1 MGLVSEL
8 RRRNVFRM
16 AVLYVVAAWLIMQVA
31 EVIIGLANL
40 PEWLGPTLLAL
51 LAVGFPISLV
61 LSWFYELTP
70 EGISLESDAE
80 AAMPA
85 KPFMGRRV
93 DIIVIAL
100 LCAGLLLFAYDKW
113 WTGPPVERSIAV
125 LPFENLSPD
134 HANEYFSD
142 GMTAEL
148 ISKLSRIQDLTV
160 IARTSVLRFKDSDKD
175 VREIG
180 AELGVPY
187 VLEGSVRKSDDRVRI
202 SAQLINASTGLQLWA
217 DDFDSGL
224 TDIFA
229 IQEDTA
235 LEIAE
240 ALGLVLSPV
249 EEAGVRRHATVST
262 DAYDAYLQGWALIES
277 WNIQA
282 ETPQKLES
290 ARQYFDRA
298 LSHDPDYGLAYVG
311 LALVEAYYYLSYIDG
326 TFSSGSSD
334 IDEEEILDHL
344 VRGREYVDQALA
356 LDPDLSEAHAALGDI
371 LAAHKEWSAA
381 IASYHEAIRLDP
393 QNTYAWEELAWALNR
408 IDPPRPLEAEAAAR
422 EAIRLDPTYVWN
434 YFQLAI
440 ALKLQ
445 EREDD
450 SLATLRQ
457 VLQIDPS
464 FRSASLEL
472 GNQLLDR
479 GEYSQAL
486 DRFETELEISIE
498 RDDIHQAWLQR
509 AIADAHAGLGDTET
523 ALVALESA
531 LESGYT
537 NFTRIRRS
545 PHLEPLR
552 DDPRFQAL
560 LDKYEDSSQ

>member
-16 AVLYVVAAWLIMQVA
+16 AALYVVAAWLIMQVA

-40 PEWLGPTLLAL
+40 PEWLGPTVLAL
-51 LAVGFPISLV
+51 LAVGFPIALV

-70 EGISLESDAE
+70 EGISLESDAK
-80 AAMPA
+80 AAVPA

-113 WTGPPVERSIAV
+113 WTGPPIEKSIAV

-160 IARTSVLRFKDSDKD
+160 TARTSVLRFKDSDKD
-175 VREIG
+175 IREIG

-224 TDIFA
+224 MDIFDV
-229 IQEDTA
+229 QEETA
-235 LEIAE
+235 LEIAA
-240 ALGLVLSPV
+240 ALGLVLSSG
-249 EEAGVRRHATVST
+249 EEAGVRRRATVST

-290 ARQYFDRA
+290 ARQHFDRA
-298 LSHDPDYGLAYVG
+298 LSHDADYELAYVG
-311 LALVEAYYYLSYIDG
+311 LAFVETYYYLSYIDG
-326 TFSSGSSD
+326 TFRTGSSD

-344 VRGREYVDQALA
+344 VRGKEYVDRALA
-356 LDPDLSEAHAALGDI
+356 LDPELSEAHAVLGDI
-371 LAAHKEWSAA
+371 LAGHEEWSAA
-381 IASYHEAIRLDP
+381 IASYREAIRLGP
-393 QNTYAWEELAWALNR
+393 QNAYAWEELAWALNR
-408 IDPPRPLEAEAAAR
+408 IDPPRPLEAEEAAR

-434 YFQLAI
+434 YFQLAV

-450 SLATLRQ
+450 SIATLQ
-457 VLQIDPS
+457 HVLEIDPS

-472 GNQLLDR
+472 ARQLLDR
-479 GEYSQAL
+479 GEYSKAL
-486 DRFETELEISIE
+486 DRFETELEISIK

-509 AIADAHAGLGDTET
+509 AIADAHASLGDAET
-523 ALVALESA
+523 AFVVLESA

-537 NFTRIRRS
+537 NFTRLRES
-545 PHLEPLR
+545 PHLEPIR